1 MSRLVVLA
9 GALVIAAIALF
20 MLPALLGVGGGGASS
35 SASPTGS
42 GRAPAATSSAVP
54 ATPAAPTQQIY
65 IVKSGDTMSRIAA
78 KFGVTP
84 EDLCAANSATIKNC
98 DKIALGQ
105 QIIIPVPGSSGAVT
119 PSGSAAP

>member
-1 MSRLVVLA
+1 MSRLVLLA

-42 GRAPAATSSAVP
+42 GRGPVATSSAEP
-54 ATPAAPTQQIY
+54 LTSAAPTQQVY
-65 IVKSGDTMSRIAA
+65 IVKSGDTMSKIAA
-78 KFGVTP
+78 KFGLKP

-105 QIIIPVPGSSGAVT
+105 QIIIPAPGSGGVVT